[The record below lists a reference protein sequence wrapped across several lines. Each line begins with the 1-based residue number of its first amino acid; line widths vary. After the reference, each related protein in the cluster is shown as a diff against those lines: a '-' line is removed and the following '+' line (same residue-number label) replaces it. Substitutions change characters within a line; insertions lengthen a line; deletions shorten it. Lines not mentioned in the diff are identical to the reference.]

1 MSATGVI
8 RQLGAE
14 LANFRMSRHPTTIR
28 GRHQDLRLGRKAR
41 EPAALKSRQTRLQ
54 GVPFYLGRGR
64 AYREFIPG

>member
-14 LANFRMSRHPTTIR
+14 QANFRMTRHPTTIR
-28 GRHQDLRLGRKAR
+28 GRHQDLHLGQKAR

-54 GVPFYLGRGR
+54 RVPFYLGCGR